1 MGNNI
6 DSLKKLFVTGLG
18 AALMT
23 EEGILKILSD
33 IKLPGD
39 AKNFILSQAQK
50 RKEDVTRIIAGEVK
64 LFLKKVNIH
73 EELRKTLTGL
83 KIDIVATIH
92 VDKEGTRFRVT
103 KKRSTRGKKELT

>member
-23 EEGILKILSD
+23 EEGILKVLSD

-50 RKEDVTRIIAGEVK
+50 RKEDITRIIAKEVK
-64 LFLKKVNIH
+64 SFLAKINIQ
-73 EELRKTLTGL
+73 EELRKSLAGL

-92 VDKEGTRFRVT
+92 VDEGGSRLKFT
-103 KKRSTRGKKELT
+103 KKRAARGKKKLT